1 MSPDAGQSARGHLL
15 CRYSVLKNGRNLP
28 ECVQIIHKGVIMS
41 GTIFSLIP
49 PIVAIALALITKEVY
64 LSLLIGIM
72 SGAFLFTGPNPL
84 HAVETMIAIMGEK
97 IGGNV
102 NILLFL
108 AFLGIV
114 VALITKSG
122 ASKAYGEWASHAIR
136 TKKGALFATMFLGM
150 LIFVDDYFNCL
161 TVGTVMRPVT
171 DKHKITRAKLAYII
185 DATAAPIC
193 IIAPI
198 SSWAAAVG
206 SSLPEDSGVDGFSL
220 FLHTIPFNLYALL
233 TICFMLFLVAGDFDF
248 AAMKRYEEQ
257 VKKTGK
263 ETTVEAE
270 AMEISG
276 NGKVIDLILPILV
289 LIAFCVSGMLYT
301 GGILDGVGLVEAFA
315 NCDSALSLVL
325 GSFFTLV
332 FIFVFY
338 MIRRVIRFN
347 EFCESFTIGVKA
359 MIPAIMILCLAW
371 TLSGIC
377 SADYLN
383 IGGYVKEVVG
393 GNALVGSLMPAL
405 MFVIAAGLAF
415 STGTSWG
422 TFGILLPI
430 VVPIMQTGSEM
441 LTITVAATLAGAV
454 CGDHCSP
461 ISDTTIMAST
471 GAQCDHI
478 NHVST
483 QLPYALT
490 VAAVSAVNYVLAA
503 LIQNWMINLPIAIV
517 SMVVVILAI
526 RKLYGDK
533 EVPAE
538 K

>member
-1 MSPDAGQSARGHLL
+1 
-15 CRYSVLKNGRNLP
+15 
-28 ECVQIIHKGVIMS
+28 MS
-41 GTIFSLIP
+41 GTIFALIP

-64 LSLLIGIM
+64 LSLLIGIL
-72 SGAFLFTGPNPL
+72 SGAFLFTGLNPV
-84 HAVETMIAIMGEK
+84 HAVETVISIMGDK

-108 AFLGIV
+108 SFLGIV

-122 ASKAYGEWASHAIR
+122 ASRAYGEWAARSIKSR
-136 TKKGALFATMFLGM
+136 RGALLATMFLGS

-220 FLHTIPFNLYALL
+220 FLRTIPFNLYAIL
-233 TICFMLFLVAGDFDF
+233 TIIFMLFIILGGFDF
-248 AAMKRYEEQ
+248 AAMKKYNERVERE
-257 VKKTGK
+257 GK
-263 ETTVEAE
+263 EKTIA
-270 AMEISG
+270 G
-276 NGKVIDLILPILV
+276 NGKVIDLVAPIIILIV
-289 LIAFCVSGMLYT
+289 FCISGMLYT
-301 GGILDGVGLVEAFA
+301 GGIMEGVGIVEAFA

-332 FIFVFY
+332 FIFIFY
-338 MIRRVIRFN
+338 LVRKVIRFN
-347 EFCESFTIGVKA
+347 EFCESFTIGIKA

-383 IGGYVKEVVG
+383 IGGYVGSVVG
-393 GNALVGSLMPAL
+393 GSALVGALMPAI
-405 MFVIAAGLAF
+405 MFLVACGLAF

-422 TFGILLPI
+422 TFGILIPI
-430 VVPIMQTGSEM
+430 AFAVVGAENMNA
-441 LTITVAATLAGAV
+441 LTISTSAILAGAV
-454 CGDHCSP
+454 CGDHVSP
-461 ISDTTIMAST
+461 ISDTTILASA

-483 QLPYALT
+483 QIP
-490 VAAVSAVNYVLAA
+490 YVLCVAGCCVIGYLAA
-503 LIQNWMINLPIAIV
+503 GITQNGWIGTLTGLLVLA
-517 SMVVVILAI
+517 VVLVILD
-526 RKLYGDK
+526 RKNNPK
-533 EVPAE
+533 FAARR
-538 K
+538 